1 MYPFVAALREMLNA
15 RRAAPLAPGEIHE
28 TRLRIWPWDLDL
40 ARELNNGRSL
50 TLMDTGRLPAL
61 YRSGLFRKVYGAGM
75 FMTMA
80 GATVR
85 WRRRIVLW
93 DRVVVRTRI
102 TGWDARFFYI
112 EQAIL
117 KGGETAVH
125 AVYRVATTRGR
136 GLVAAAEIAA
146 LNGWGDS
153 PALPGWIAEWSET
166 ENRRP
171 WPPDIETAATGV
183 R

>member
-1 MYPFVAALREMLNA
+1 MYPFVTSLREMLKV
-15 RRAAPLAPGEIHE
+15 RAAPPLAPGEIHE
-28 TRLRIWPWDLDL
+28 TPLRIWPWDLDL

-50 TLMDTGRLPAL
+50 TLMDAGRIPAL

-93 DRVVVRTRI
+93 DRVLLRTRI
-102 TGWDARFFYI
+102 LGWDARFFYV

-117 KGGETAVH
+117 KGDEAAVH

-136 GLVAAAEIAA
+136 GLVEAQQAAS
-146 LNGWGDS
+146 LNGWGNT
-153 PALPGWIAEWSET
+153 PPLPDWVAEWSET
-166 ENRRP
+166 ESRRP
-171 WPPDIETAATGV
+171 WPPAIAA